1 MSYRAGRLRTPV
13 TIQNRTI
20 SRDALGQAIESWATV
35 ATVRGDVRPTGGQE
49 RMVGGGDVPLAT
61 VTHRI
66 TMRYRDDVTPLSR
79 LLVEGRIFDVEAA
92 DPQNVGRKDMLI
104 CRCVERVGETI

>member
-20 SRDALGQAIESWATV
+20 AQDALGQAIESWSTV
-35 ATVRGDVRPTGGQE
+35 ATVRAEVRPTGGQE
-49 RMVGGGDVPLAT
+49 RMIGGGDVPLAT

-66 TMRYRDDVTPLSR
+66 TMRYRSDVTPLSR
-79 LLVEGRIFDVEAA
+79 LIVEGRIFDVEQA
-92 DPQNVGRKDMLI
+92 DPLNVGKKDMLI
-104 CRCVERVGETI
+104 CRCVERVGETV

>member
-20 SRDALGQAIESWATV
+20 TRDALGQAIESWATV
-35 ATVRGDVRPTGGQE
+35 ATVRAEVRPTGGQE

-79 LLVEGRIFDVEAA
+79 LLVDGRVFDVEAA

-104 CRCVERVGETI
+104 CRCVERVGDTG